1 MAKSVIALIG
11 GIIVLLGIVLS
22 FFVDIFGWWN
32 FYTIFADDVTDSYFM
47 NAFFGDTDEL
57 LNEDLTYLI
66 PGILASLGGI
76 LCLTQNKA
84 LSIIGGV
91 LVIGGIGFY
100 LILLGDSDAA
110 NLANNLDTNI
120 LWDEFG
126 VTLFNSFT
134 GVRWQLGY
142 GMITTAVGGIV
153 GIIGGLTAK
162 K

>member
-1 MAKSVIALIG
+1 MVKSVIALIG
-11 GIIVLLGIVLS
+11 GIIALLGIVLS

-47 NAFFGDTDEL
+47 NAFFGDTEEL
-57 LNEDLTYLI
+57 LHEDLTYLI
-66 PGILASLGGI
+66 PGILATLGGI
-76 LCLTQNKA
+76 LCLTQNKV

-91 LVIGGIGFY
+91 LIIGGIGFY
-100 LILLGDSDAA
+100 LVLLGDSEAA
-110 NLANNLDTNI
+110 TLANNLDTNI
-120 LWDEFG
+120 IWDEFG
-126 VTLFNSFT
+126 VTLFDTFT
-134 GVRWQLGY
+134 GMRWQLGY